1 MKNLTSSLLV
11 ALLLFYACKP
21 AADKKNTAQTTN
33 GDSLALTK
41 LPGTY
46 TGDFGGAPI
55 YIILNYA
62 NGKNVAG
69 YNVHKGLR
77 RNLRGEMIKENNTW
91 ILTLN
96 EPGDHPFDGKFI
108 LTFDEQFNNAKGS
121 WKPLNNGTLKEK
133 DLALHRNTENTSENY
148 AMTGNTF
155 NFFLIDNSDSKSD
168 LTFSEDGSCMLQLYE
183 KINDSTY
190 ANQMLR
196 IRGTYQKLND
206 STLSISWEKN
216 SHFKERTNQYK
227 ILIDRDQESGAI
239 STNGVQIDSLEFIM
253 GL

>member
-1 MKNLTSSLLV
+1 MKNLTGSLLV

-21 AADKKNTAQTTN
+21 AADKKNTAPSAN
-33 GDSLALTK
+33 GDSLALGK

-77 RNLRGEMIKENNTW
+77 RNLRGEMTKENNTW
-91 ILTLN
+91 ILTLS

-121 WKPLNNGTLKEK
+121 WKPLNNSTLKEK
-133 DLALHRNTENTSENY
+133 NLALHRNAENTNENY

-168 LTFSEDGSCMLQLYE
+168 LSFNEDGSCMLQLYE
-183 KINDSTY
+183 KINDTTY

-216 SHFKERTNQYK
+216 PHFKERTNQYK
-227 ILIDRDQESGAI
+227 ILLNRDQEDGSI
-239 STNGVQIDSLEFIM
+239 STNGVQIDSLEFVM

>member
-1 MKNLTSSLLV
+1 MKLLTSSFLV

-21 AADKKNTAQTTN
+21 STGNKSTEQATS

-55 YIILNYA
+55 YIILNYT

-77 RNLRGEMIKENNTW
+77 RNLRGEMKKENDNW
-91 ILTLN
+91 VLTLS

-108 LTFDEQFNNAKGS
+108 LTFDQLFTSGQGS
-121 WKPLNNGTLKEK
+121 WKPLNNSNLKEK
-133 DLALHRNTENTSENY
+133 NLALKRNAENTGENY

-155 NFFLIDNSDSKSD
+155 NFFLIDNADSKSD
-168 LTFSEDGSCMLQLYE
+168 LTFNEDGSCVLQLYE
-183 KINDSTY
+183 KVNDSTY

-216 SHFKERTNQYK
+216 PHFKERTNQYK
-227 ILIDRDQESGAI
+227 ILIDRNNEDGSI
-239 STNGVQIDSLEFIM
+239 STNGVRIDSLDFVM